1 MRCADPFSNFIKQRR
16 GQKTQAGS
24 KHQHRGMA
32 QTRYNNNP
40 EGKRGSLIDE
50 QYPEGLTTGVIQ
62 KHER

>member
-1 MRCADPFSNFIKQRR
+1 MRIHFQTLLNKDVVKKHKQ
-16 GQKTQAGS
+16 GQNIST
-24 KHQHRGMA
+24 GMT

-40 EGKRGSLIDE
+40 EGKRGSLIGE